1 MPLTAQFAPLFE
13 VQADWLIVGVWED
26 EPFTGALVQL
36 DAQLGGSLGR
46 LQQAGD
52 ITGKP
57 NELVSLLGQGG
68 AAAQRLLL
76 VGLGKRSTAD
86 RARLSDAAAV
96 AARAVTGKQRQ
107 RIACAVP

>member
-1 MPLTAQFAPLFE
+1 MDLTAHFAPLSE
-13 VQADWLIVGVWED
+13 IQADWLIVGVWED
-26 EPFTGALVQL
+26 ESFPGALAQL
-36 DAQLGGSLGR
+36 DAHLAGSLAR
-46 LQQAGD
+46 LQQASD
-52 ITGKP
+52 ITGKA
-57 NELVSLLGQGG
+57 NELTTLLGHGG
-68 AAAQRLLL
+68 AAERLVV